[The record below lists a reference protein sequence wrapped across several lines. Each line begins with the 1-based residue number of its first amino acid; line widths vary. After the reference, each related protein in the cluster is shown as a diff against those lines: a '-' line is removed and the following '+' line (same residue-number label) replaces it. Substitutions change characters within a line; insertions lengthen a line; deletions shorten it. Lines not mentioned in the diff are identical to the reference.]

1 MGKVKNRDWM
11 EMLEAEDRP
20 SASSSWRRTISVTG
34 HWMGWST
41 RQRSCRYVV
50 EPRRRVRRLA
60 TGNRAGEEASEL
72 GAGVI
77 PLTTSRTYYVSH
89 HVERYKSV
97 LYFIEQQHEI
107 MPPLAPGA
115 CCCPPF
121 SSYFTCFT
129 LCEVVYFQLYK
140 AISYVLKASLRR
152 RLGDA

>member
-60 TGNRAGEEASEL
+60 TGNRAGEEARNRESIWL
-72 GAGVI
+72 KVVI
-77 PLTTSRTYYVSH
+77 LWRGMKRCVQ
-89 HVERYKSV
+89 
-97 LYFIEQQHEI
+97 I
-107 MPPLAPGA
+107 
-115 CCCPPF
+115 
-121 SSYFTCFT
+121 
-129 LCEVVYFQLYK
+129 
-140 AISYVLKASLRR
+140 
-152 RLGDA
+152 